1 MRAEGAVMT
10 DLESAWKLDI
20 AAVGSRISD
29 RSVSPVALTRMMLA
43 RVGRIDPRLLSYV
56 TVLEDDALKSAEIA
70 EKEIAGGKY
79 RGPLH
84 GVPIAIKDIYD
95 TRGVRTTACS
105 KVREG
110 YVPEEDC
117 TVVRK
122 FRAAGAVILG
132 KVTTH
137 EFAFGFDSQPTR
149 NAWKLDHIPS
159 GSSGGSGAAIAA
171 GLCFAATG
179 SDTGGSIRAPAAAN
193 GIAGIKPTYGRVS
206 KAGVAVLSWSLD
218 HAGPMARTVRDLA
231 ILLNIMAGL
240 DPLDP
245 HTKDVAVP
253 DYTASLTGDIRG
265 IRLGIPTDYFSD
277 DVQPQVADAVARAV
291 EVLQSEGA
299 TLVPVE
305 ISDLDGVLE
314 CMLAIAMSEAATYHG
329 SSLRKTPGLFGD
341 ETRLLLEA
349 GEMIPA
355 TTYIDAQRGRAA
367 IKQAFNRAL
376 RDVDVL
382 VTPTQPS
389 TALKIGQKVSKI
401 KSREESV
408 FGVSAR
414 FCAPFNISGLPAAS
428 VPCGLSSEDLPIGL
442 QIVGKAF
449 DEATVLKVA
458 DAYERRTKWHLRYP
472 AIAG

>member
-1 MRAEGAVMT
+1 MK
-10 DLESAWKLDI
+10 DLQNAWKLDI
-20 AAVGSRISD
+20 AAIASRILDGSF
-29 RSVSPVALTRMMLA
+29 SPVGLTEMMLS
-43 RVGRIDPRLLSYV
+43 RIDRIDPQLLSYV
-56 TVLEDDALKSAEIA
+56 TVLKDAALKSAENA
-70 EKEIAGGKY
+70 AKERAVGKY

-95 TRGVRTTACS
+95 TKGVRTTACS
-105 KVREG
+105 KVREN
-110 YVPEEDC
+110 YIPDEDC

-122 FRAAGAVILG
+122 FREAGAIILG

-137 EFAFGFDSQPTR
+137 EFAFGFDSHPTK

-171 GLCFAATG
+171 GLCYAATG

-231 ILLNIMAGL
+231 ILLNIMAGQ

-245 HTKDVAVP
+245 HTKDVPVP
-253 DYTASLTGDIRG
+253 DYTAALTGDIRG
-265 IRLGIPTDYFSD
+265 MRLGIPRNYFTE
-277 DVQPQVADAVARAV
+277 DVQPEIADAVAKAIKRMEA
-291 EVLQSEGA
+291 LGA
-299 TLVPVE
+299 TAVPVE
-305 ISDLDGVLE
+305 ITDLDGVLD
-314 CMLAIAMSEAATYHG
+314 CMLAIAMSEAAVYHQ
-329 SSLRKTPGLFGD
+329 SSLRATPDLFGD

-349 GEMIPA
+349 GEMMPA
-355 TTYIDAQRGRAA
+355 TAYINAQRARVAVKAA
-367 IKQAFNRAL
+367 FKQAL
-376 RDVDVL
+376 REVDVL

-389 TALKIGQKVSKI
+389 TALKIGQSLSRI
-401 KSREESV
+401 GSREESV

-428 VPCGLSSEDLPIGL
+428 IPCGMSTDGLPIGL
-442 QIVGKAF
+442 QIIGKPF
-449 DEATVLKVA
+449 DESTILRVA
-458 DAYERRTKWHLRYP
+458 HAYELNTGWHLEYP
-472 AIAG
+472 PISN

>member
-1 MRAEGAVMT
+1 MN
-10 DLESAWKLDI
+10 DLSNAWKLDI
-20 AAVGSRISD
+20 AAAGSRISD
-29 RSVSPVALTRMMLA
+29 KSLSPVALTEMMLD
-43 RVGRIDPRLLSYV
+43 RIDKIDSKLLSYV
-56 TVLEDDALKSAEIA
+56 TVLKNDALKSAANA
-70 EKEIAGGKY
+70 EKEIAGGNY

-84 GVPIAIKDIYD
+84 GIPIAIKDIYD
-95 TRGVRTTACS
+95 TKGVKTTACS
-105 KVREG
+105 RVRES

-122 FRAAGAVILG
+122 FREAGAVILG

-137 EFAFGFDSQPTR
+137 EFAFGFDSRPTK
-149 NAWKLDHIPS
+149 NAWNLDHIPS

-231 ILLNIMAGL
+231 VLLNIMAGP

-253 DYTASLTGDIRG
+253 DYTADLTGNIRG
-265 IRLGIPTDYFSD
+265 VKLGVPTNYFNE
-277 DVQPQVADAVARAV
+277 DVQPAVAEAV
-291 EVLQSEGA
+291 AKAIKHMESLGA
-299 TLVPVE
+299 KAIPLAIP
-305 ISDLDGVLE
+305 DLDGVLD
-314 CMLAIAMSEAATYHG
+314 CMLAIAMSEAAVYHQT
-329 SSLRKTPGLFGD
+329 SLRATPELFGD

-349 GEMIPA
+349 GEMMPA
-355 TTYIDAQRGRAA
+355 TTYINAQRARTAVKIA
-367 IKQAFNRAL
+367 FKQAL

-389 TALKIGQKVSKI
+389 TALKIGQSVSRI
-401 KSREESV
+401 GTREESV

-428 VPCGLSSEDLPIGL
+428 VPCGFSPEAMPIGL
-442 QIVGKAF
+442 QMIGKPF
-449 DEATVLKVA
+449 DEATVLRVA
-458 DAYERRTKWHLRYP
+458 EAFERNTEWHLKYP
-472 AIAG
+472 PIAG

>member
-1 MRAEGAVMT
+1 MK
-10 DLESAWKLDI
+10 DLSSAWKSDI
-20 AAVGSRISD
+20 AAVGSQIHEKSI
-29 RSVSPVALTRMMLA
+29 SPVALTEAMLD
-43 RVGRIDPRLLSYV
+43 RIGRIDPKVLSYV
-56 TVLEDDALKSAEIA
+56 TVLRDDALKSAAVA
-70 EKEIAGGKY
+70 EKEIAGGNY

-95 TRGVRTTACS
+95 TKGVRTTSCS
-105 KVREG
+105 KVREN
-110 YVPEEDC
+110 YVPEQDC

-122 FRAAGAVILG
+122 FREAGAVILG

-137 EFAFGFDSQPTR
+137 EFAFGFDSHPTK
-149 NAWKLDHIPS
+149 NAWNLDHIPS
-159 GSSGGSGAAIAA
+159 GSSGGSGAAIAS

-231 ILLNIMAGL
+231 ILLNIMAGQ

-253 DYTASLTGDIRG
+253 DYTAALTGDVRG
-265 IRLGIPTDYFSD
+265 VRLGVPTNYFSE
-277 DVQPQVADAVARAV
+277 DVQPEVADAVAQAIKHL
-291 EVLQSEGA
+291 ESLGA
-299 TLVPVE
+299 KVVPVE
-305 ISDLDGVLE
+305 ISDLDGVLD
-314 CMLAIAMSEAATYHG
+314 CMLAIAMSEAAAFHQAAV
-329 SSLRKTPGLFGD
+329 RKTPELFGD

-349 GEMIPA
+349 GELMPA
-355 TTYIDAQRGRAA
+355 TTYINAQRSRVAVKAA
-367 IKQAFNRAL
+367 FRKAL

-389 TALKIGQKVSKI
+389 TALKIGQSVSRI
-401 KSREESV
+401 GTREESV

-414 FCAPFNISGLPAAS
+414 FCAPFNITGLPAAS
-428 VPCGLSSEDLPIGL
+428 IPCGMSSEKMPIGL
-442 QIVGKAF
+442 QIIGKPF

-458 DAYERRTKWHLRYP
+458 HAYEHHTEWHLRYP
-472 AIAG
+472 AIASSNA